1 MTTLTITLYLEDEPG
16 KDSYELAKEIHS
28 QVYDSGSKA
37 DPTMTIGKDYIVL
50 DLHAPKYSKK
60 APQSVLKAVSD
71 SLDRVYSDG
80 SKQVKNHEFCGVSC
94 VPYESL
100 SYFNKVRAEYGF
112 PEYSHDESTC
122 ICKVTDLQDPT
133 SKGYRR
139 FIEEC
144 NKYLSAI
151 ERR

>member
-28 QVYDSGSKA
+28 QVYNSGSGA

-50 DLHAPKYSKK
+50 DLHASKCSKK

-80 SKQVKNHEFCGVSC
+80 CKQAKNEECSRAAYI
-94 VPYESL
+94 PYEPK
-100 SYFNKVRAEYGF
+100 SYFNKIRAMYGLPELDLSELKLF
-112 PEYSHDESTC
+112 PDVC
-122 ICKVTDLQDPT
+122 
-133 SKGYRR
+133 
-139 FIEEC
+139 
-144 NKYLSAI
+144 
-151 ERR
+151 

>member
-28 QVYDSGSKA
+28 QVYNSGSKA

-50 DLHAPKYSKK
+50 DLHASKCPKK

-80 SKQVKNHEFCGVSC
+80 SKEAINEK
-94 VPYESL
+94 
-100 SYFNKVRAEYGF
+100 SYFNRVRAMYGF
-112 PEYSHDESTC
+112 PEYSHEESTI
-122 ICKVTDLQDPT
+122 ICKVADLQDPT
-133 SKGYRR
+133 SKGCRR

-144 NKYLSAI
+144 NKYLSAM